1 MNAVADAVRTFLELG
16 AVVGAVKPGA
26 KNPVTTRPKVEG
38 ESAGWDVHQRE
49 GHLQPGLDRLCAGD
63 PLDTYPVPGTMRRPA
78 RGLRA
83 VCGDFDRPGAA
94 DGASALLGPPFVRV
108 ASADKPGHE
117 HLYWWVPEAFSPGS
131 VNLHL
136 AGVHVGEWRAARG
149 DGSSV
154 GVGMRAYPG
163 ELEAVATAFASAVQ
177 CDTDGIPCTDAA
189 LTAEAIELTRPAPWT
204 KPVGKLCG
212 TLRGVKDD
220 EDREGLLLDGLRNIS
235 RHLPF
240 RALFEASL
248 TAAYVAGGGGDP
260 KAVAH
265 ALDAVQRAEAERRAS
280 MPWADDVERAC
291 TVLRGL
297 RSAAEGGEGRDNM
310 LLGILRP
317 LETHLA
323 HRAEF
328 EPLLAATYAAVFGAG
343 EAGRAARAPTDVSRA
358 LDKVQATDADG
369 SPRCGSPG
377 ARSPSQSATS
387 APAVEVEIVTGK
399 TLRGVEYCMGKL
411 GHETMWNTR
420 SVRFDWREQGGGV
433 WSWTELDDL
442 KAHSFRREIEERF
455 AVKTT
460 RGTRPLSFGKDAF
473 FDGLGAL
480 ADSKRFDP
488 FVEWLRQ
495 LPAWDG
501 EERLRFIIDSVFEV
515 EDGELYPD
523 EAERLRQWQSRLP
536 LVAAVARALKPGAV
550 ADVVSTILGPQGIG
564 KSRFFRELLPPEGRE
579 EWFSD
584 SLPLDAS
591 EKEWAEALS
600 GPVIVES
607 SELSGLRRAD
617 TEKMKARLSR
627 RVMRYRPAYARL
639 TGTFPLRAAVVAT
652 CNRET
657 PLPNDESGN
666 RRFVVCRVRCVR
678 PDAWTWLNAHR
689 EQLWAEALHAVE
701 VGGETGAIPPELA
714 PVLAAANSGLRDSN
728 EAAEHVVTELAPWLD
743 EEPRAMTEIAAQIAR
758 RAACGQ
764 GLEDTEIGLFVARET
779 LAVMSSKARQSEL
792 GRALTVCGYRS
803 KRSTCNGVRASRW
816 ARDEAA

>member
-1 MNAVADAVRTFLELG
+1 MNVSNAVRTFLELG
-16 AVVGAVKPGA
+16 AVVAAARIGA
-26 KNPVTTRPKVEG
+26 KNPITSRDTALGPAPG
-38 ESAGWDVHQRE
+38 GWRQHHAD
-49 GHLQPGLDRLCAGD
+49 GHLQKGLDRLCSGE
-63 PLDTYPVPGTMRRPA
+63 
-78 RGLRA
+78 
-83 VCGDFDRPGAA
+83 
-94 DGASALLGPPFVRV
+94 ALEPCL
-108 ASADKPGHE
+108 
-117 HLYWWVPEAFSPGS
+117 WPGS
-131 VNLHL
+131 VALPGSESTKPGRL
-136 AGVHVGEWRAARG
+136 ACADVDKAGGEVAVLAAYGPALLVYRKPDNPDKAHVWFVIPIGFQIGNGKLYAGGRHWGDWRGLAFKG
-149 DGSSV
+149 KDNIGSV
-154 GVGMRAYPG
+154 MRMYPG
-163 ELEAVATAFASAVQ
+163 EIEALAQRLNEPLPEPLPEDVLTPPAWVLPVEKAGKALRKAAAEPDHDILDILRPLAAHTVMGFWRLFAPLLA
-177 CDTDGIPCTDAA
+177 DAY
-189 LTAEAIELTRPAPWT
+189 
-204 KPVGKLCG
+204 
-212 TLRGVKDD
+212 
-220 EDREGLLLDGLRNIS
+220 
-235 RHLPF
+235 
-240 RALFEASL
+240 
-248 TAAYVAGGGGDP
+248 AAGGGDP
-260 KAVAH
+260 H
-265 ALDAVQRAEAERRAS
+265 AIAGGLETIQHEEEERRAS
-280 MPWADDVERAC
+280 MPWYGSVEKAC
-291 TVLRGL
+291 TALRGL
-297 RSAAEGGEGRDNM
+297 RGADAGGDGRNCN
-310 LLGILRP
+310 LLAVLRP
-317 LETHLA
+317 LERYLGD
-323 HRAEF
+323 RASF
-328 EPLLAATYAAVFGAG
+328 EGVLVAAYSEVFSAG
-343 EAGRAARAPTDVSRA
+343 EGRNPAKEIGRA
-358 LDKVQATDADG
+358 LDKIRDTNADG
-369 SPRCGSPG
+369 SPRSEGPG
-377 ARSPSQSATS
+377 ESSSSQDQSTTTS
-387 APAVEVEIVTGK
+387 APAVEVEIVAGK

-433 WSWTELDDL
+433 WDWKELDDL

-455 AVKTT
+455 ATLT
-460 RGTRPLSFGKDAF
+460 ARGAQRPLSFGKDAF

-523 EAERLRQWQSRLP
+523 EAERLRQWQSGLP